1 MAEELEEIKK
11 LKTWQDK
18 KHEEEISEMFAR
30 SQKELNDL
38 DASIKKS
45 VKDIKKKT
53 REMEREL
60 YRDEL

>member
-11 LKTWQDK
+11 LKTWQDR

-45 VKDIKKKT
+45 KYQYLT
-53 REMEREL
+53 RL
-60 YRDEL
+60 VVTL